1 MAINPIE
8 RRTRNSLI
16 TGLLIGGVIAIIVG
30 AISFMQITKLNGE
43 IKKEKGKIKQV
54 YVAARDIKANNEVKP
69 EDLTMEG
76 VVTSLQ
82 TDKIVTPD
90 SLTATAG
97 GSVASLLEK
106 QGDKLVA
113 NAGKKEFAST
123 ITPGGD
129 SSSSS
134 STNSSSSSS
143 SSSSLNSS
151 SSSSESK
158 ADKIIIATIDIPK
171 GTIIT
176 EKMLTLKSEVATDSN
191 NMNST
196 YRIVEYSM
204 IMLPTELQKGDTI
217 DIRISYPNGQDFVVA
232 AKKVVEKT
240 DSTSIWLKLKEDELL
255 KMNSAIIE
263 SYSVEG
269 AKLYAVNYTQPG
281 IQAAANANYPVSD
294 KVYQLLTYDPNIVEA
309 IQQQYKNAVNNYLV
323 VRKPINEILQSTQQE
338 ELRSRIS
345 SAVQK
350 EIRERTEKRQ
360 TFIEGAAK

>member
-16 TGLLIGGVIAIIVG
+16 TGLLIGGVIAIIVV

-90 SLTATAG
+90 SLTATSG

-143 SSSSLNSS
+143 SSLNSNSS
-151 SSSSESK
+151 SGESK

-176 EKMLTLKSEVATDSN
+176 EKMLTLKSEAATDSN

>member
-30 AISFMQITKLNGE
+30 AISFMQIAKLNGE

-69 EDLTMEG
+69 EDLTVEG

-134 STNSSSSSS
+134 STNSSSS
-143 SSSSLNSS
+143 LNSN

-176 EKMLTLKSEVATDSN
+176 EKMLTLKSEAATDSN

-204 IMLPTELQKGDTI
+204 IMLPTELQ
-217 DIRISYPNGQDFVVA
+217 
-232 AKKVVEKT
+232 
-240 DSTSIWLKLKEDELL
+240 
-255 KMNSAIIE
+255 
-263 SYSVEG
+263 
-269 AKLYAVNYTQPG
+269 
-281 IQAAANANYPVSD
+281 
-294 KVYQLLTYDPNIVEA
+294 
-309 IQQQYKNAVNNYLV
+309 
-323 VRKPINEILQSTQQE
+323 
-338 ELRSRIS
+338 
-345 SAVQK
+345 
-350 EIRERTEKRQ
+350 
-360 TFIEGAAK
+360 

>member
-30 AISFMQITKLNGE
+30 GISFMQITKLSAE
-43 IKKEKGKIKQV
+43 IKKEKSKVKQV
-54 YVAARDIKANNEVKP
+54 YVAARDIKANNEIKP
-69 EDLTMEG
+69 EDLTLEG
-76 VVTSLQ
+76 VVTSIP
-82 TDKIVTPD
+82 TDKIVTPE
-90 SLTATAG
+90 SLAATAG
-97 GSVASLLEK
+97 KNVASLLEK
-106 QGDKLVA
+106 KDDKLVA
-113 NAGKKEFAST
+113 KAGKNNFAST

-129 SSSSS
+129 
-134 STNSSSSSS
+134 NN
-143 SSSSLNSS
+143 SSSSLNTNSS
-151 SSSSESK
+151 SNSNSNSSDSKSEK
-158 ADKIIIATIDIPK
+158 TIVATIDIPK
-171 GTIIT
+171 GTVIT
-176 EKMLTLKSEVATDSN
+176 EKMLALKSEAVTDTNSI
-191 NMNST
+191 NST
-196 YRIVEYSM
+196 YRLVEYSM

-217 DIRISYPNGQDFVVA
+217 DVRISYPNGQDFIVA
-232 AKKVVEKT
+232 AKKVVEKS
-240 DSTSIWLKLKEDELL
+240 DSTSIWLKLREDEIL

-294 KVYQLLTYDPNIVEA
+294 KVYELLVQDPNIATA
-309 IQQQYKNAVNNYLV
+309 IQQQYRTALNNHTLI
-323 VRKPINEILQSTQQE
+323 RRPINEILQASQTE

-350 EIRERTEKRQ
+350 EIKDRAEKRQ

>member
-16 TGLLIGGVIAIIVG
+16 TGLLIGGVIAIIIG

-90 SLTATAG
+90 SLTATSG

-143 SSSSLNSS
+143 LNSN

-176 EKMLTLKSEVATDSN
+176 EKMLTLKSEAATDSN

>member
-69 EDLTMEG
+69 EDLIMEG

-129 SSSSS
+129 SSSSL
-134 STNSSSSSS
+134 STNSNLSSST
-143 SSSSLNSS
+143 NSS

-176 EKMLTLKSEVATDSN
+176 EKMLTLKSEAATDSN

-350 EIRERTEKRQ
+350 EIRERTERRQ

>member
-69 EDLTMEG
+69 EDLIMEG
-76 VVTSLQ
+76 VVTTIQ

-90 SLTATAG
+90 SLAATSGA
-97 GSVASLLEK
+97 SVASLLEK

-134 STNSSSSSS
+134 STNSSSS
-143 SSSSLNSS
+143 LNSS

-176 EKMLTLKSEVATDSN
+176 EKMLTLKSEAATDSN

-294 KVYQLLTYDPNIVEA
+294 KVYQLLTYDPNIAEA

-323 VRKPINEILQSTQQE
+323 ARKPISEILQSTQQE

-350 EIRERTEKRQ
+350 EIRERAEKRQ

>member
-90 SLTATAG
+90 SLTATSG

-134 STNSSSSSS
+134 SSNSS
-143 SSSSLNSS
+143 SSSSLNSN

-176 EKMLTLKSEVATDSN
+176 EKMLTLKSEAATDSN

>member
-90 SLTATAG
+90 SLTATSG

-143 SSSSLNSS
+143 SSLNSS

-176 EKMLTLKSEVATDSN
+176 EKMLTLKSEAATDSN

-232 AKKVVEKT
+232 AKKVVERT

-255 KMNSAIIE
+255 KFMIS
-263 SYSVEG
+263 
-269 AKLYAVNYTQPG
+269 
-281 IQAAANANYPVSD
+281 
-294 KVYQLLTYDPNIVEA
+294 LTLIF
-309 IQQQYKNAVNNYLV
+309 L
-323 VRKPINEILQSTQQE
+323 
-338 ELRSRIS
+338 
-345 SAVQK
+345 
-350 EIRERTEKRQ
+350 
-360 TFIEGAAK
+360 